1 VQISVFDRQD
11 EVRLDNETTT
21 GNDDRSKAEASGTS
35 STSPSASTTVAATA
49 SESAEPSTS
58 KPSNGKWHIRFS
70 IKSTTIPSDS
80 TIYSAIHRC
89 ELEQRKTENAS
100 SSMRNI
106 WSSSYPINFERVWT
120 CDNEENTVNVPSD
133 DQGAQHGDR
142 PGTLKRHDSSS
153 SILSLSDDSFSNDQI
168 CDNVLRLLK
177 ALYFLYMDNHIDGD
191 TDLENAFYSRKLV
204 AKVNRQLEEPL
215 IVASSCL
222 PDWIYSLMRE
232 TPFLFPFEPRYLFI
246 QSTSYGYSRLISR
259 WQSLQMRNQQHL
271 GARGG
276 TLDDSQQQ
284 QQSMALGRVERQKV
298 RMMRNQILESA
309 IKMLDLFSTSSSS
322 LEIEFVDEE
331 GTGLGPTLEFYALA
345 SKEFCKKSLGLW
357 RDDDDS
363 YVSSQQ
369 QTDDTTSQRYVS
381 APRGL
386 FPRPIMGDNDDSTDI
401 DKSVKR
407 ILTLFKTLG
416 RFVAKAMLD
425 FRIIDMPFS
434 VAFFDIVFGRNI
446 PLLDLVRVS
455 IS

>member
-1 VQISVFDRQD
+1 
-11 EVRLDNETTT
+11 
-21 GNDDRSKAEASGTS
+21 
-35 STSPSASTTVAATA
+35 
-49 SESAEPSTS
+49 
-58 KPSNGKWHIRFS
+58 
-70 IKSTTIPSDS
+70 
-80 TIYSAIHRC
+80 
-89 ELEQRKTENAS
+89 
-100 SSMRNI
+100 MRNI
-106 WSSSYPINFERVWT
+106 WSSSYPINFERVWI
-120 CDNEENTVNVPSD
+120 CDNEENAANDSSD
-133 DQGAQHGDR
+133 DQGEQHGDT
-142 PGTLKRHDSSS
+142 PGTLKRPDSSS
-153 SILSLSDDSFSNDQI
+153 SIASLSNESFSNDQI

-177 ALYFLYMDNHIDGD
+177 AIYFLYTDNNAGLVDNG
-191 TDLENAFYSRKLV
+191 TDLESAFYSRKLA

-222 PDWIYSLMRE
+222 PDWIYSLMHE
-232 TPFLFPFEPRYLFI
+232 TPFLFPFETRYLFI
-246 QSTSYGYSRLISR
+246 QSTSYGYTRLISR

-298 RMMRNQILESA
+298 RMMRSQILESA
-309 IKMLDLFSTSSSS
+309 IKMLDLFSTTSSS

-363 YVSSQQ
+363 YVPSQQ
-369 QTDDTTSQRYVS
+369 QQAESDDASNSQRYVS

-386 FPRPIMGDNDDSTDI
+386 FPRPIVGENDDTTGI
-401 DKSVKR
+401 NNDKSLKR
-407 ILTLFKTLG
+407 TLTLFQTLG

-434 VAFFDIVFGRNI
+434 VAFFDIVFGKNI
-446 PLLDLVRVS
+446 PLADLVRVS
-455 IS
+455 ML